1 MIKMSRVNYSLD
13 KKSDKTAKAM
23 CYEADISPRHAIE
36 LCRELKT
43 MRISEAKDYLNDVI
57 ALKRAVPFKRHN
69 KNVGHRR
76 GLHKWDA
83 GRYPQKAASEILRL
97 LNNVESNA
105 EYKGLEPDHM
115 HILYMSAKRGRVID
129 GFFPRAMGRTTP
141 KHGETVT
148 IEIIL
153 EEVR

>member
-13 KKSDKTAKAM
+13 VKSDKTAKAM
-23 CYEADISPRHAIE
+23 CYEANISPRHAIE

-69 KNVGHRR
+69 RNVGHRR

-97 LNNVESNA
+97 LNNAESNA

-153 EEVR
+153 EEVH